1 MRPDRTVQ
9 ASLFDSC
16 FVLRK
21 DKVLRYTDR
30 RHEPC
35 ATSALGIRFP
45 IAGRGTRPKR
55 DR

>member
-1 MRPDRTVQ
+1 MRRDRTVQ

-35 ATSALGIRFP
+35 ATSAAQDQIYDR
-45 IAGRGTRPKR
+45 RPWNR
-55 DR
+55 AQA